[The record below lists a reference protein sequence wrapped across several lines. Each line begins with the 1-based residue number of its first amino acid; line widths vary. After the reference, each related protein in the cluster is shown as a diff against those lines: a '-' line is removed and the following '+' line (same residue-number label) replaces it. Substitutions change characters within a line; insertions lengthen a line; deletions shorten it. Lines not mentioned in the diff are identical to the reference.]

1 MAHMY
6 MKDPTMNLITQYR
19 LCFLILVSWG
29 LVLYYENWILLIKVY
44 VPSVARWEG
53 GPSIAI
59 PCCAKAYLPLQCQ
72 YTSHY
77 THPIPFQCVAC
88 YTASVL
94 LTDGNANS
102 MQEVLFADQLTRTDN
117 AYRRLLLN
125 AIPALTLN
133 VMCDKRPGQMYVR
146 SIILVS

>member
-1 MAHMY
+1 M
-6 MKDPTMNLITQYR
+6 
-19 LCFLILVSWG
+19 
-29 LVLYYENWILLIKVY
+29 
-44 VPSVARWEG
+44 
-53 GPSIAI
+53 
-59 PCCAKAYLPLQCQ
+59 
-72 YTSHY
+72 
-77 THPIPFQCVAC
+77 AC

-146 SIILVS
+146 HYNSSQLSSLYKDETTQKLRQE